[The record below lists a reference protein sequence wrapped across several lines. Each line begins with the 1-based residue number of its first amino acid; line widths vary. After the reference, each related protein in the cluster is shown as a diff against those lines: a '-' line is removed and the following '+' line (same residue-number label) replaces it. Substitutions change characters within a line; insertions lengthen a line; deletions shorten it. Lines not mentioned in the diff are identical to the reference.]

1 MRGLQVQTPEGK
13 HARVPSAPKEVSEVT
28 GERPRRSRPGQQ
40 GSGSGPSVR
49 ESTLALQVGISS
61 HLAWRSKPVM
71 GQCRGLTGRHPGPEG
86 FMVESWPEAR
96 GPDRPLCPA
105 PLREL
110 LPAAP
115 GLGGHMAVGCGVSC
129 KGSTHPCP
137 RPPAQLP
144 AAWGCGLWGTRSP
157 AAPTW
162 EISFLI
168 PEARLFLGGL
178 ARFLG
183 GGGGSKCQGKASL
196 WRLPTERPML
206 GDCGVCSRQ
215 DSPRV
220 VLGTPGDLYLGPS
233 QCWGYPGR
241 WVVCAV
247 ISCPFPVLRLLWNP
261 LPQAMWADSWLQVSP
276 WIPGWSGNSW
286 SHFSMAGT
294 PGWVRTDDGARLWSG
309 GLSKCLILTQKM
321 ALPK

>member
-1 MRGLQVQTPEGK
+1 MPGCP
-13 HARVPSAPKEVSEVT
+13 VPPKEVSEVT
-28 GERPRRSRPGQQ
+28 GERPRGSRLGQQ

-61 HLAWRSKPVM
+61 HLAWRSKPVT

-86 FMVESWPEAR
+86 FMVESWPKAR
-96 GPDRPLCPA
+96 GPYRPLCPA

-115 GLGGHMAVGCGVSC
+115 GLGGHTAVGCGVSC
-129 KGSTHPCP
+129 KGPSHPP
-137 RPPAQLP
+137 LP
-144 AAWGCGLWGTRSP
+144 QASCSASSSLGSWSLWETRSP

-168 PEARLFLGGL
+168 PEGRLFLGGL
-178 ARFLG
+178 ACFLG

-220 VLGTPGDLYLGPS
+220 VLGTPGHLYLGPS
-233 QCWGYPGR
+233 QCWVILGDGSSAPLFRAPSPYSASCGIPCPKPCGQTAGSKSAPGH
-241 WVVCAV
+241 
-247 ISCPFPVLRLLWNP
+247 
-261 LPQAMWADSWLQVSP
+261 QAGV
-276 WIPGWSGNSW
+276 
-286 SHFSMAGT
+286 GT
-294 PGWVRTDDGARLWSG
+294 PGAISAWLAPQAG
-309 GLSKCLILTQKM
+309 
-321 ALPK
+321 